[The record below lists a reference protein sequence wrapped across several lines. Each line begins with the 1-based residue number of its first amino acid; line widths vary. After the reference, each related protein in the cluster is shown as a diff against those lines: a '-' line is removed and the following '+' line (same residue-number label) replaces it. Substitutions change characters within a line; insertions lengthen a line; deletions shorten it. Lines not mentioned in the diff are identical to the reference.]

1 MKSLLFVINTL
12 GRGGAEVAL
21 LNLLEHIDPNEYEI
35 DLFVMVGQGDLV
47 HRIPEHVHLLN
58 KKFDDTGVLDEHGK
72 NRLIWHLFERL
83 LHVGSLTKN
92 ASYIISNYRKMK
104 DRGNV
109 YPEKLLWK
117 TISDSAPRFKKEYDL
132 AVAFLEGAS
141 AYYVSKYVKAKKK
154 AFFIHIDYEMS
165 GYTRELDAGCFETAD
180 KIFTVS
186 EEVRDS
192 FLRVYPE
199 YKDITEVS
207 HNLIDHEKIIERSKE
222 AGGFEDEFD
231 GKRILTVAR
240 LHKQKAL
247 EVSIRAMK
255 IVLDQGYH
263 VRWYVL
269 GEGDERS
276 RLESLIKELGLQKDF
291 LLCGVRDNPFPYYR
305 QCDLYVHCS
314 KYEGRSIAIQE
325 AEILGC
331 PIIVSDCPGNR
342 LQVIHEKNGLITE
355 FKEEKIAEAIIRLLD
370 DPGFAAAL
378 GKSAA
383 EINNSSEDLP
393 KLLNLVEEGS

>member
-21 LNLLEHIDPNEYEI
+21 LNLLEHIDPKQYDI
-35 DLFVMVGQGDLV
+35 DLYVMVGQGDLV
-47 HRIPEHVHLLN
+47 HRVPGHVHLLN
-58 KKFDDTGVLDEHGK
+58 KKFDDTGVLDKKGK
-72 NRLIWHLFERL
+72 NKLIWHLFENL

-92 ASYIISNYRKMK
+92 FPYICSNYKVMK
-104 DRGNV
+104 KNGRIQYD
-109 YPEKLLWK
+109 KLLWK
-117 TISDSAPRFKKEYDL
+117 TIADSAPKFEKEYDL

-141 AYYVSKYVKAKKK
+141 AYYVSKYVKANKK

-165 GYTRELDAGCFETAD
+165 GYTRELDNGCFDVAD

-199 YKDITEVS
+199 YKNITEIS
-207 HNLIDHEKIIERSKE
+207 HNLVDHEKIIERSKE
-222 AGGFEDEFD
+222 PGGFEDQFD

-255 IVLDQGYH
+255 IVLDKGYYA
-263 VRWYVL
+263 RWYVL
-269 GEGDERS
+269 GEGDERGY
-276 RLESLIKELGLQKDF
+276 LESLIKELGLQKDF

-342 LQVIHEKNGLITE
+342 LQVVHEKNGLITE
-355 FKEEKIAEAIIRLLD
+355 FKEEKIAEAIMRLLD
-370 DPGFAAAL
+370 NPEFAAEL
-378 GKSAA
+378 GKRAA

-393 KLLNLVEEGS
+393 KLLNLVGEKS